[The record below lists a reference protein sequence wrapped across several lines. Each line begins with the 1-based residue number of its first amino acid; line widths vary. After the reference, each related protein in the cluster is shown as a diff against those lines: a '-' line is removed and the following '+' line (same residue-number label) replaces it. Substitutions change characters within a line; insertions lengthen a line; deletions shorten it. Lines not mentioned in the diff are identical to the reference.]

1 MDPDN
6 PPAGVVVL
14 ARGRGKDPNGLTAK
28 QEEFAQGVGTRGE
41 TLAASYRAAYD
52 AASMSPAAVHVEA
65 CRLMQNPAVAL
76 RINALVQAKRV
87 KTSHDAAR
95 IRQHVIERLHAES
108 IDPDSTPASRVR
120 ALELLGKLDVV
131 QAFTGKA
138 QDEDKAAPHQ
148 DLAATLEARL
158 KAILDKAG

>member
-1 MDPDN
+1 
-6 PPAGVVVL
+6 
-14 ARGRGKDPNGLTAK
+14 
-28 QEEFAQGVGTRGE
+28 
-41 TLAASYRAAYD
+41 
-52 AASMSPAAVHVEA
+52 
-65 CRLMQNPAVAL
+65 MQNPAVAL
-76 RINALVQAKRV
+76 RINALVQAKRA